1 MRLYQHLRPEIR
13 LANGLSKYQGAQP
26 LSRSINQ
33 LNFSGDLNKK
43 NILHDPKIQALIIQ
57 AKLKVVNFWRYVCMC
72 VYCFLVFSRPY

>member
-26 LSRSINQ
+26 LSRSTNQSIDQ

-43 NILHDPKIQALIIQ
+43 NILHDPKIQAIIIR
-57 AKLKVVNFWRYVCMC
+57 AKLKVVNFGAMCACVC
-72 VYCFLVFSRPY
+72 VVFY